1 MNEICYILEGI
12 QGRRENRERMGER
25 DEEEEVRSG

>member
-12 QGRRENRERMGER
+12 QGRREDRERMGER
-25 DEEEEVRSG
+25 EEEEEGKSE